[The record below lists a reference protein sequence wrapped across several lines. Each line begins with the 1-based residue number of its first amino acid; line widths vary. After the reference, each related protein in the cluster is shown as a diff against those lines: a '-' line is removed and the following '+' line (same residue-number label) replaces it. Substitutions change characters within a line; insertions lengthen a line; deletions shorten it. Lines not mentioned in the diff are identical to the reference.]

1 MTTLTILFAIGTVW
15 CICTV
20 ISLRRKSKDMKEIT
34 KEQYEVANDCME
46 EILKSLTDEV
56 HEGDPIMQELD
67 RVTNIVEQY
76 ENEHVHIPLPTLG
89 ELIICSMQD
98 WGITEENLAQQLGIS
113 QSKLADFIKDK
124 EEPSLRIACQ
134 LCRILHINPVSLFEV
149 VTARLKENHK

>member
-1 MTTLTILFAIGTVW
+1 MN
-15 CICTV
+15 
-20 ISLRRKSKDMKEIT
+20 MKEIT
-34 KEQYEVANDCME
+34 QEQYEVANERME

-67 RVTNIVEQY
+67 MVTDIVERY

-89 ELIICSMQD
+89 QLIYCSMQD
-98 WGITEENLAQQLGIS
+98 WGITEENLAQQLGIN

-134 LCRILHINPVSLFEV
+134 LSQILHINSASIFEA
-149 VTARLKENHK
+149 VTAHPKENPT